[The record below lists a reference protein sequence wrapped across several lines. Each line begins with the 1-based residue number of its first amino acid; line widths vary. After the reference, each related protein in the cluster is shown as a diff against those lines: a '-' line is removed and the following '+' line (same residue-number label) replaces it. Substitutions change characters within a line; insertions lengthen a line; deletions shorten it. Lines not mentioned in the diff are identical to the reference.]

1 MTRNSTSAL
10 RTVALIAA
18 IGAPSIGSAQDPPR
32 GSAGALGTVTLTRAD
47 YDRLID
53 LANRKPAGP
62 EAPPVAG
69 ALTRAD
75 IRARVDGAVARAT
88 IHVDGEVFRNGMT
101 KVPLIKGATLLD
113 ARADNRPLPVVAEGD
128 THLAVLTG
136 PATFSATLEIGAA
149 LSLTPGRGAFTLPVP
164 IAGSATATIDVPGE
178 QTDVHLSRGIVLRR
192 SVGWRTAR

>member
-1 MTRNSTSAL
+1 MTRNSTFVL
-10 RTVALIAA
+10 RTVALLAA
-18 IGAPSIGSAQDPPR
+18 ISAPAIASAQDPPR
-32 GSAGALGTVTLTRAD
+32 GSVGQLGTVTLTRAD

-75 IRARVDGAVARAT
+75 IRARVDGVVARAT

-128 THLAVLTG
+128 THLAVLAG
-136 PATFSATLEIGAA
+136 PATFSADAGDR
-149 LSLTPGRGAFTLPVP
+149 RGAVADARPRRLHASGPN
-164 IAGSATATIDVPGE
+164 
-178 QTDVHLSRGIVLRR
+178 RGKRHR
-192 SVGWRTAR
+192 DD